1 MRRCSGRE
9 DRGGRRMADRR
20 GPTAVGPCRFRV
32 HPHCCAERMAG
43 ARPHVPEN
51 RDGAP
56 PSPVPPPGGHPVSP
70 PAVYAGFVGDPR
82 HTGPPPFTFQTKPKE
97 GGGQSTVTAAAA
109 RRSSRSAH
117 AYRRETKHVGERGGC
132 ADPKPADGSA
142 LWKKGGPSSPA
153 PLSTHVSGCGG
164 ANCWVGQPREQTP
177 SSACGPLENPMHA
190 GQCARARVSVCV
202 RHRRSSAPNPGSRC
216 GPVQRSAAEKIATLG
231 RRRRPA
237 AFAFTIAS
245 A

>member
-1 MRRCSGRE
+1 MGRTSGFTAVAPETADERVPHSSAGGRVRRCSGGV

-109 RRSSRSAH
+109 RRSSRSA
-117 AYRRETKHVGERGGC
+117 RRGERGLRRPKTCRWKCLLEERGAAIAGPALHACVGLWGGELLGRSAPRTITQQCVWSAGEPNARGPMRARAGVRVC
-132 ADPKPADGSA
+132 AP
-142 LWKKGGPSSPA
+142 PSLLRP
-153 PLSTHVSGCGG
+153 
-164 ANCWVGQPREQTP
+164 QPRFTLW
-177 SSACGPLENPMHA
+177 A
-190 GQCARARVSVCV
+190 
-202 RHRRSSAPNPGSRC
+202 
-216 GPVQRSAAEKIATLG
+216 SAA
-231 RRRRPA
+231 
-237 AFAFTIAS
+237 
-245 A
+245 